1 MSSLERKRQDLI
13 WLCTP
18 GVQREPSPRGGP
30 AGSSQH
36 GLNELAEVSRV
47 VLSNCLQDLLQHVG
61 TAPEAKEHPR
71 DLKTL
76 EEKKPCKLRH
86 ERRLPLAPVCDCLQ
100 YPLAI
105 FARGKR
111 ATTGR

>member
-1 MSSLERKRQDLI
+1 MSSLGRKRHDLI

-18 GVQREPSPRGGP
+18 GVQREPSPHGGP

-47 VLSNCLQDLLQHVG
+47 VPSNCLQDLLQDVG
-61 TAPEAKEHPR
+61 TASEAKEHPR

-76 EEKKPCKLRH
+76 EEKFKKH
-86 ERRLPLAPVCDCLQ
+86 FWNQ
-100 YPLAI
+100 
-105 FARGKR
+105 
-111 ATTGR
+111 T